1 MGTHRIGLLS
11 LTVNVSSSQFGET
24 ASQDF
29 RSFTIELNDKSIF
42 QYDNIKKTFEVHQYQ
57 TIKCL
62 SSA

>member
-29 RSFTIELNDKSIF
+29 KSFTIELNEKSRF
-42 QYDNIKKTFEVHQYQ
+42 QFDNIKKTFKVHQW
-57 TIKCL
+57 TFSCF
-62 SSA
+62 